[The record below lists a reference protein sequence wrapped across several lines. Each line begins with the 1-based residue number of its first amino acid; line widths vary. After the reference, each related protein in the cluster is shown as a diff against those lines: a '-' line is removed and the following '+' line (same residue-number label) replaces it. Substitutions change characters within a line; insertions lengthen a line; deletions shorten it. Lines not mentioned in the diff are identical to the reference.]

1 MKQVLPI
8 STAAER
14 QEVPGD
20 ILGKL
25 RSVCLKFPEAYEES
39 AWVGIRWM
47 IGQKNFAHVLAI
59 DSGWPP
65 AYAKAAGSN
74 GPVFVMTFRS
84 EGRESEPSEFADYP
98 FFRPVWFPNIVGM
111 TIDDETDWNYVG
123 KLLKI
128 SYSVMAPKRLARLVQ

>member
-1 MKQVLPI
+1 MKQILPI

-14 QEVPGD
+14 LEVPDD
-20 ILGKL
+20 ILGKP

-47 IGQKNFAHVLAI
+47 IGQKNFAHVLGI

-74 GPVFVMTFRS
+74 GPMFVMTFRS
-84 EGRESEPSEFADYP
+84 RGRESEPSDFADYP
-98 FFRPVWFPNIVGM
+98 FFRPVWFPNIVGII
-111 TIDDETDWNYVG
+111 IDDETDWNYVAE
-123 KLLKI
+123 LLAV
-128 SYSVMAPKRLARLVQ
+128 SYSVMAPKRLARQIQ